1 MNSLCYTKL
10 TSSSQKL
17 CSIRGNIPFA
27 AFRVSSPGVRPSGK
41 EENIPAIAGDRI
53 PATLKVLLV
62 DDVTLVRKALRR
74 LLEADQSFQV
84 CGEASNGM
92 EALRMAQELQP
103 DVIVMDLSMP
113 VMNGLDATR
122 ELRRTLPSARVLMV
136 TENDSEHV
144 MKAARDA
151 GVHGYLAKS
160 LASDLREAIHALHE
174 RKEYFRSSPSPR

>member
-1 MNSLCYTKL
+1 VLYKVDQLSRNLCT
-10 TSSSQKL
+10 
-17 CSIRGNIPFA
+17 IRGNKPFA
-27 AFRVSSPGVRPSGK
+27 ACYVSSPGLRPSGK
-41 EENIPAIAGDRI
+41 EEIILAIAGDPI

-92 EALRMAQELQP
+92 EALRMAHELQP
-103 DVIVMDLSMP
+103 DVVVIDLSMP

-122 ELRRTLPSARVLMV
+122 ELRRTFPAIRVLMV

-160 LASDLREAIHALHE
+160 LASNLREAIHALHE
-174 RKEYFRSSPSPR
+174 HKEYFRSSPANR